1 MHDGVGGERVAGRAR
16 IVAGVAARRALHV
29 QRAPLVG
36 QVRRDVNAPVRV
48 VVDHPAVV
56 VPKHVHRFHRALPDH
71 ALQVQRAI
79 EHQVLLRGAGD
90 LGLRLCKQTARLV
103 SVVHE
108 TREQD
113 SISSKASR
121 KTTLQSRSVR
131 IYRRYAYA
139 VPTVRPRHG
148 PLPRIPGSLT
158 NSVPSV
164 CRTDRTHETS
174 AEEVSFRQ

>member
-16 IVAGVAARRALHV
+16 VVAGVAAGRALHV

-56 VPKHVHRFHRALPDH
+56 IPEHVHRFHRALPDH
-71 ALQVQRAI
+71 ALQVQRAV

-90 LGLRLCKQTARLV
+90 LGLRLCEQTARPV
-103 SVVHE
+103 SVVRE
-108 TREQD
+108 TRETGRHFVGGVSEND
-113 SISSKASR
+113 FTKSI
-121 KTTLQSRSVR
+121 RSNLSPVR
-131 IYRRYAYA
+131 VCSAF
-139 VPTVRPRHG
+139 
-148 PLPRIPGSLT
+148 PRIPESLI

-174 AEEVSFRQ
+174 AEEVSLRQ